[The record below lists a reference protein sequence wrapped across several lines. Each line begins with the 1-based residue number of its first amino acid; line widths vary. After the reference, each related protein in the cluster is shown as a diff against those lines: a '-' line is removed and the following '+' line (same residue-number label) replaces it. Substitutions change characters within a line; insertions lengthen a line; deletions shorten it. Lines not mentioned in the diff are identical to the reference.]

1 MEQQTAI
8 GIILKKTKKS
18 GDGWYD
24 FSDAIK
30 ELLDGK
36 QKPIGKY
43 NTQNEAILLSFYETF
58 KWYNIQW
65 LNWRMIAPQL
75 FPDIDIWSVWFKM
88 LVATVQTL
96 AKALWDLWKERPVT
110 IVTKEKNYW
119 WFYFFSIIS

>member
-30 ELLDGK
+30 ELLDGR

-43 NTQNEAILLSFYETF
+43 DPQNEAILLSFYQTF
-58 KWYNIQW
+58 RWYNIQPW
-65 LNWRMIAPQL
+65 LAGYITAQQL
-75 FPDIDIWSVWFKM
+75 FPNIDTWSVWFNM

-96 AKALWDLWKERPVT
+96 AKDLESY
-110 IVTKEKNYW
+110 EK
-119 WFYFFSIIS
+119 